1 MWQQKARVST
11 QVTSSTSV
19 NRKEDSSI
27 LNLRDRL
34 SVKNSSN
41 IPQRFVHSWDTPI
54 HAASEV
60 NEKII
65 EQAESESSVIDEIPI
80 ETSSGRTRYGRKVK
94 PPEQYDPSESM
105 CAFISTFTPV
115 SKSEEQLLQS
125 SHMHHREAHPFASA
139 CQHVFSLITADSD
152 TMTLAKA
159 LEEPD
164 KDKFLKAMTK
174 ELMDHIQR
182 GHWKVVPLD
191 SIPSHKRAIPM
202 VWAMKRK

>member
-1 MWQQKARVST
+1 
-11 QVTSSTSV
+11 
-19 NRKEDSSI
+19 
-27 LNLRDRL
+27 
-34 SVKNSSN
+34 
-41 IPQRFVHSWDTPI
+41 
-54 HAASEV
+54 
-60 NEKII
+60 
-65 EQAESESSVIDEIPI
+65 
-80 ETSSGRTRYGRKVK
+80 
-94 PPEQYDPSESM
+94 M